1 MKASYSL
8 YDFEKSR
15 GRIDEILQGA
25 DTAYIEKE
33 SIPSRDDLTFTNG
46 FNVWCT
52 ALFVDIRKSKEL
64 NRTHTNPVLAK
75 IYKTYISELVA
86 IIKSHTKIREIC
98 IEGDCVWGI
107 FDTPQ
112 KSDID
117 EVFSIGAQVS
127 SLIDVLNIKYRKRG
141 YSELTVGIG
150 MSYGKSLLVKSGHKG
165 SGINEVVWLGSLVS
179 EAAELC
185 GFGNKSYLDRE
196 MMVSEVFYGNLND
209 RNKGLLEYN
218 AERDCY
224 HGYVVDRDMNEWVQK
239 NG

>member
-1 MKASYSL
+1 MEASYSV

-15 GRIDEILQGA
+15 ERIDEILKSA
-25 DTAYIEKE
+25 DALYTEKK
-33 SIPSRDDLTFTNG
+33 SIPTRDELTFTNG

-64 NRTHTNPVLAK
+64 NKSHTNPVLAK
-75 IYKTYISELVA
+75 IYKTYISELIAVV
-86 IIKSHTKIREIC
+86 KSHSKVREIC

-107 FDTPQ
+107 FDTPT
-112 KSDID
+112 KNDID
-117 EVFSIGAQVS
+117 EVFSIGAKIS

-150 MSYGKSLLVKSGHKG
+150 ISYGKSLLVKSGYKG
-165 SGINEVVWLGSLVS
+165 SGINEVVWLGRLVS

-185 GFGNKSYLDRE
+185 GFGNKSYLDKE
-196 MMVSEVFYGNLND
+196 MMVSEVFYQNLND
-209 RNKGLLEYN
+209 HNKDLLEYSST
-218 AERDCY
+218 RSCY
-224 HGYVVDRDMNEWVQK
+224 HGYVINTVMNEWVQK